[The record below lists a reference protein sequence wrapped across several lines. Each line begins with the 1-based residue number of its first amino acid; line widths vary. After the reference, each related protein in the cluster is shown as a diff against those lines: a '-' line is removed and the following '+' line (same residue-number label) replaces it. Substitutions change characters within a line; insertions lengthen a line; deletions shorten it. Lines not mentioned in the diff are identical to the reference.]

1 MNPLIVFTPKDN
13 QQYVNK
19 RFLISVNQLSKY
31 IGSHNA
37 TVVLNRFERC
47 QQDKCTIKLR
57 KYGKIEIYQK

>member
-1 MNPLIVFTPKDN
+1 MNPLIVFTPKDS

-19 RFLISVNQLSKY
+19 RFLISINQLSKY

-37 TVVLNRFERC
+37 TAVLNRFERC

-57 KYGKIEIYQK
+57 